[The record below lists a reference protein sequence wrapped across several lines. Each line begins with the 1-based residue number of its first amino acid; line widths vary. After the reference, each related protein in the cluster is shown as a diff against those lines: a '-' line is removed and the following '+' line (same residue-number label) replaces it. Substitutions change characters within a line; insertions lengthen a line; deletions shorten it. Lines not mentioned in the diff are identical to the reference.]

1 MTNIT
6 QQANQWHV
14 SGEVLM
20 DNANSILNESN
31 AFEMTGDLEVDFSEV
46 TDVDTAAL
54 SLMME
59 WQRRALA
66 ANCKIN
72 FANVPEN
79 LNSLAELY
87 GVAEFIPTS
96 KA

>member
-14 SGEVLM
+14 SGEVLI
-20 DNANSILNESN
+20 DSANAILSESN
-31 AFEMTGDLEVDFSEV
+31 TFEMPAELEINFSAV
-46 TDVDTAAL
+46 TDVDTATL

-66 ANCKIN
+66 SGCKIS
-72 FANVPEN
+72 FASLPEN

-87 GVAEFIPTS
+87 GVAEFIPSS
-96 KA
+96 KS